1 MVYPEGSTSVIAAT
15 FFITERHR
23 GNCGKACYGSK
34 ASADRSVK
42 ALRRSGKDRK
52 YEGYLHSYVCK
63 QCRAWHVGHTSY
75 ED

>member
-1 MVYPEGSTSVIAAT
+1 MVYPEGSTSAIASM

-42 ALRRSGKDRK
+42 AMRRSGKDRK
-52 YEGYLHSYVCK
+52 
-63 QCRAWHVGHTSY
+63 
-75 ED
+75 